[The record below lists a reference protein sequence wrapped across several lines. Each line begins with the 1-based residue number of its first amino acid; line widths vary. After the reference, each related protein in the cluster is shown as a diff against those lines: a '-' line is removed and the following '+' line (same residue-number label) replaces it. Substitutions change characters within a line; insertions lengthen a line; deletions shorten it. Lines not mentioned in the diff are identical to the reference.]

1 MKKMNLRLMGLYTIV
16 AIFSGLFG
24 FLIAG
29 ANNVTFVGH
38 DRNLDHTG
46 SLASHNNKVNHLKAH
61 TTSIELPENALIPT
75 IKAELKTDP
84 LSGFNLHLL
93 TNNFTFAP
101 EASGL
106 KHKDGMG
113 HAHVYVDGQKFARLY
128 SDWHHID
135 EIPKGAKQMLITL
148 NSNDHRPLVF
158 RDKIISAVIDLTS
171 EPQTTAMFKS
181 R

>member
-1 MKKMNLRLMGLYTIV
+1 MKKMNLRFMGLCGIGS
-16 AIFSGLFG
+16 IFSGLFG

-29 ANNVTFVGH
+29 ANNVTFDAH
-38 DRNLDHTG
+38 DHNLDHAG
-46 SLASHNNKVNHLKAH
+46 SLASHNDTDIQFKAH

-84 LSGFNLHLL
+84 FSGFNLHLL

-135 EIPKGAKQMLITL
+135 EIPKGAKQILITL

-158 RDKIISAVIDLTS
+158 RDKIISAVIELTS
-171 EPQTTAMFKS
+171 EPQTTAIFKS